1 MVLTVLR
8 RILRRKRAN
17 VTGPVDLGNA
27 TRPNS
32 PSSFHATSPTPISP
46 HIDIDDGFY
55 RPFSAA
61 FWPEVD
67 MWKPSERLMETI
79 RHYASFPATGVSL
92 RQMVQ
97 FGDRPSTGTFSSA
110 AHAGR
115 GEGEEEEV
123 TKRTLLRIP
132 GSCWH
137 RPLTSYPGTLFR
149 ASQFLSEELPI
160 RLAHRVQDLGE
171 LPDGLSE
178 MPSIKKVQDWYA
190 QSFEEIITLPRPT
203 LSQEVKTRLLRPGRT
218 NGMASKIISEATQNP
233 SIKEGQYRSSP
244 TTNGNGHG
252 NGSSKA
258 AAAGRR
264 YFVPAADHADWPPE
278 LNDYNQ
284 RFAKTL
290 QQIKRRHD
298 GVVTT
303 VAQGILEWKR
313 VRQRMQIDSTI
324 QSFLDRFYMS
334 RIGIRMLIGQHI
346 ALTEQTH
353 VKHPNYVGI
362 ICTKTNVKDIA
373 LEAIDNARFVCE
385 DYYGLFEAPKV
396 QLVCKDDLNFMYVP
410 GHLSHMLFET
420 LKNSLRAVVEQHG
433 ADREQ
438 FPVTKVIVAE
448 GKEDITIKISDEG
461 GGIPRSA
468 IPLVWTYMYTTV
480 EQTPSIDPDFDK
492 SDFKAPM
499 AGFGYGLPISRL
511 YARYFGGDLKLI
523 SMEGDGRTRFTT
535 SHRLLYIEP
544 EPSAAPSRGLTPMN
558 VQALRSRVRSREV
571 SERKQVG
578 DAESLFHAEQ
588 RRHEEE

>member
-1 MVLTVLR
+1 
-8 RILRRKRAN
+8 
-17 VTGPVDLGNA
+17 
-27 TRPNS
+27 
-32 PSSFHATSPTPISP
+32 
-46 HIDIDDGFY
+46 
-55 RPFSAA
+55 
-61 FWPEVD
+61 

-97 FGDRPSTGTFSSA
+97 FGDRPST
-110 AHAGR
+110 
-115 GEGEEEEV
+115 
-123 TKRTLLRIP
+123 
-132 GSCWH
+132 
-137 RPLTSYPGTLFR
+137 GTLFR

-190 QSFEEIITLPRPT
+190 QSFEEIITLPRPSLT
-203 LSQEVKTRLLRPGRT
+203 QEVKERLLRPGRM
-218 NGMASKIISEATQNP
+218 NGGPSKILSETTQNP
-233 SIKEGQYRSSP
+233 SVREGQYRSSV
-244 TTNGNGHG
+244 TAANGNGVA
-252 NGSSKA
+252 KA
-258 AAAGRR
+258 HAAAGRR
-264 YFVPAADHADWPPE
+264 YFFPADDRGDWPPE

-313 VRQRMQIDSTI
+313 ARQRMQIDSTI

-362 ICTKTNVKDIA
+362 ICTKTNVRDIA
-373 LEAIDNARFVCE
+373 LEAIENARFVCE

-396 QLVCKDDLNFMYVP
+396 QLVCKEDLNFMYVP

-433 ADREQ
+433 ADKDD

-448 GKEDITIKISDEG
+448 GKEDITIKVSDEG
-461 GGIPRSA
+461 GGIPRSS

-480 EQTPSIDPDFDK
+480 EQTPNLDPDFDK
-492 SDFKAPM
+492 NDFKAPM

-523 SMEGDGRTRFTT
+523 SMEGDGRIRITT
-535 SHRLLYIEP
+535 SHRLHHPIYNDSECKP
-544 EPSAAPSRGLTPMN
+544 PSRGLTLMN
-558 VQALRSRVRSREV
+558 AQAHYARMLSREV

-578 DAESLFHAEQ
+578 DMESLFHSEQ
-588 RRHEEE
+588 RRREEKEM